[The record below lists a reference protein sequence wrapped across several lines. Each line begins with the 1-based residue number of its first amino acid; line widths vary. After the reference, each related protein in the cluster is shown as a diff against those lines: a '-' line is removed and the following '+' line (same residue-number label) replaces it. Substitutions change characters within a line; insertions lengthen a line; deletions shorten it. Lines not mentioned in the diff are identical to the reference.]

1 MNGKRG
7 SVPYA
12 RVIVVNTTPVEKSH
26 MGVHVI

>member
-12 RVIVVNTTPVEKSH
+12 RDMVINTSPTDNCHTRE
-26 MGVHVI
+26 HVI